1 MKKTAN
7 DEAIRDL
14 LGKLAGVQGAQLERD
29 DGGEIVEIHIL
40 ADDSRAPKQIVRDV
54 LSALAAK
61 FSLKIDHKIISVAQM
76 LSSAREEASRLRYLG
91 MEASYAGSE
100 CRFKVRLTDAEKEY
114 SGTADGG
121 CARLA
126 RYKALARAT
135 AAALNVFLAGR
146 ASVSSEDIKLAELH
160 GKDAVIS
167 EVIIHSQNGEEV
179 FVGSCIERDD
189 GGLSAIR
196 ATLDAVNRVIA
207 RLK

>member
-1 MKKTAN
+1 M
-7 DEAIRDL
+7 
-14 LGKLAGVQGAQLERD
+14 
-29 DGGEIVEIHIL
+29 

-61 FSLKIDHKIISVAQM
+61 FSLKIDHKIISVAQV
-76 LSSAREEASRLRYLG
+76 LSPSRAEASRLRYLG
-91 MEASYAGSE
+91 MEASYAGSS
-100 CRFKVRLTDAEKEY
+100 CRFKVRLTDGKKEY
-114 SGTADGG
+114 AGAADGG

-135 AAALNVFLAGR
+135 AAALNEYLEGH
-146 ASVSSEDIKLAELH
+146 ASVSSEDVKLAELQ
-160 GKDAVIS
+160 GEDAVVS
-167 EVIIHSQNGEEV
+167 EVVFHSSSGDEV